1 MRLISSLSL
10 VFRFNIRVALLELL
24 LEPGEGLMKVLV
36 AIIGVG
42 VAVCSAAAIADP
54 DPTRQPMDRAI
65 EKVSGNIAKNPD
77 VEGLQ
82 NALDHLRTN
91 RERQATR
98 GKNRAPG
105 QQQLESG
112 NSGNKEK
119 THAGVER
126 AQLSDR
132 VERADRPDRADRL
145 DRPDR
150 PGRSKH

>member
-1 MRLISSLSL
+1 
-10 VFRFNIRVALLELL
+10 
-24 LEPGEGLMKVLV
+24 MKKL
-36 AIIGVG
+36 VG
-42 VAVCSAAAIADP
+42 VVGTMVLCSTTAFADP

-65 EKVSGNIAKNPD
+65 EQIGENIAEHPD
-77 VEGLQ
+77 NRGLQ

-105 QQQLESG
+105 QQLESG
-112 NSGNKEK
+112 NSENKEK
-119 THAGVER
+119 TYAGVER

-150 PGRSKH
+150 PDRPGSSKH